1 MGEWE
6 AHRVRCKMS
15 SRMYC
20 TTWGIEPVLCNKY
33 ERKAK
38 FNNCIIRKKIR
49 ERERE
54 IGGRKGR
61 KIMVFFGGHKTKIF

>member
-1 MGEWE
+1 MGECE
-6 AHRVRCKMS
+6 AHRVKCKMS

-20 TTWGIEPVLCNKY
+20 TTWEVEPVLCNKY
-33 ERKAK
+33 EWKA
-38 FNNCIIRKKIR
+38 NLHNCIIRKKIK

>member
-1 MGEWE
+1 MGECE
-6 AHRVRCKMS
+6 AHRVKCKMS

-20 TTWGIEPVLCNKY
+20 TTWGVEPVLCNKY
-33 ERKAK
+33 EWKA
-38 FNNCIIRKKIR
+38 NLHNCIIRKKIK